1 MFLTKKIQNQEN
13 MSQIILKVITAPF
26 SQQHF
31 FAKDVEQNKST
42 SILQVYH
49 PPKTPFPQNT
59 CQKLLSTCEYCE
71 VLRTAFS

>member
-13 MSQIILKVITAPF
+13 MSQIILNGITVPF

-31 FAKDVEQNKST
+31 FAKDVEQNKSI

-49 PPKTPFPQNT
+49 PPKTPFLQT